1 MNLTLYRI
9 NDDKN
14 VINKTLGDG
23 VTIPI
28 MLKSDVNIVQPTL
41 VLSDLEMYN
50 FNNFN
55 YCYIDVLN
63 RFYFIDSVTSINNRL
78 WKLECTCDVLETYK
92 ADALSAKGIY
102 KIEAKS
108 GDYGTIEA
116 SSSLNVITNA
126 SSNKALEFDK
136 SIIITTV
143 EL

>member
-63 RFYFIDSVTSINNRL
+63 RFYFIDVVTIMNNRL
-78 WKLECTCDVLETYK
+78 
-92 ADALSAKGIY
+92 
-102 KIEAKS
+102 
-108 GDYGTIEA
+108 
-116 SSSLNVITNA
+116 
-126 SSNKALEFDK
+126 
-136 SIIITTV
+136 
-143 EL
+143 